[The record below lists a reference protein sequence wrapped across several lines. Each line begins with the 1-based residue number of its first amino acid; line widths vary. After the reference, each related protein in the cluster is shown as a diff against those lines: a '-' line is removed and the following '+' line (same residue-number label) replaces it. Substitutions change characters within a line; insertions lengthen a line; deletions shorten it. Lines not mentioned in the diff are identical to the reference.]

1 MTTTSLTRSSIF
13 QRTGTTAATLLAIVL
28 ISGDPPW
35 TGPRSTLVAA
45 SETRSDA
52 DIVHVLNRIT
62 FGPRPGDVA
71 RVREIGLEAYLEQQ
85 LHPERIDDT
94 ELEQTLTRFETLDLD
109 TSTLVREY
117 HLPALMTR
125 RRLRAEIARTPQRDG
140 TSDFIPGRP
149 EPGMDPDELRRRRS
163 ELPPEM
169 RRGQLIPQELMEQKI
184 IRAVS
189 SERQLQEV
197 LVDFW
202 FNHFNVSMRKGP
214 LIQPFLTEY
223 ERDVVRP
230 HVLGRFRDLLGAV
243 AESPAMLLYLD
254 NWLSSDPDAPA
265 ALTRSFRHQRPSGRS
280 RADGRDGFQMPRVGF
295 GDPRRGARM
304 GGIPPVQ
311 PGRRDGVNEN
321 YARELLELHTLG
333 VDGGYTQHDVVE
345 VARALTGWTIAPL
358 PGGGGF
364 HFEPRLHDDGEKQ
377 ILGQTISGH
386 GKASGDEVLDLLAR
400 HPSTARFIATKLVS
414 RFVTDDPPPALVE
427 RAAARFLETDGDLRE
442 VTRLILTS
450 PDFFAAETQ
459 RAKVKTPLEF
469 VVSSVRALDAEVYRG
484 LGLVRGLQELGMPLY
499 SCQPP
504 TGYSD
509 RADAWVNTGALLGR
523 MNFAIALV
531 GNRLP
536 GVQVELPHTQSVD
549 GASVREVL
557 GDTALDHAS
566 EATHDTIARA
576 RSPQAVA
583 ILTLG
588 SPEFQR
594 Q

>member
-1 MTTTSLTRSSIF
+1 
-13 QRTGTTAATLLAIVL
+13 
-28 ISGDPPW
+28 
-35 TGPRSTLVAA
+35 
-45 SETRSDA
+45 
-52 DIVHVLNRIT
+52 
-62 FGPRPGDVA
+62 
-71 RVREIGLEAYLEQQ
+71 
-85 LHPERIDDT
+85 
-94 ELEQTLTRFETLDLD
+94 
-109 TSTLVREY
+109 
-117 HLPALMTR
+117 
-125 RRLRAEIARTPQRDG
+125 
-140 TSDFIPGRP
+140 
-149 EPGMDPDELRRRRS
+149 MDPDELRRRRS

-169 RRGQLIPQELMEQKI
+169 RRGQLIPKELMEQKI

-202 FNHFNVSMRKGP
+202 FNHFNISMRKGP

-265 ALTRSFRHQRPSGRS
+265 ALTRSFRHQRASGRS

-311 PGRRDGVNEN
+311 PGQRDGVNEK

-358 PGGGGF
+358 LGGGGF

-377 ILGQTISGH
+377 VLGQTISGH

-459 RAKVKTPLEF
+459 RAKVKTPW
-469 VVSSVRALDAEVYRG
+469 SS
-484 LGLVRGLQELGMPLY
+484 
-499 SCQPP
+499 S
-504 TGYSD
+504 
-509 RADAWVNTGALLGR
+509 
-523 MNFAIALV
+523 
-531 GNRLP
+531 
-536 GVQVELPHTQSVD
+536 
-549 GASVREVL
+549 
-557 GDTALDHAS
+557 
-566 EATHDTIARA
+566 
-576 RSPQAVA
+576 
-583 ILTLG
+583 
-588 SPEFQR
+588 
-594 Q
+594 